1 MSPIEDAFDCPL
13 EVGSLVTYAM
23 KREGGIVFPVCR
35 IVAINAAGW
44 VQLEFEPAWLK
55 EFNTPAV
62 KQMLEVSKSDS
73 IHADTIEQLQK
84 NILGM
89 RLRTVSPKSCI
100 SIEKHPAFEY
110 QEIVRKHGCAC
121 VGLEHH
127 PDCFKHAMCL

>member
-1 MSPIEDAFDCPL
+1 MIVEDAFDCPL

-35 IVAINAAGW
+35 VVAINEAGW
-44 VQLEFEPAWLK
+44 VQLEFEPKWLN
-55 EFNTPAV
+55 EFNGPGCE
-62 KQMLEVSKSDS
+62 MLLKAAKEQDT
-73 IHADTIEQLQK
+73 HPDTIEQLMK

-89 RLRTVSPKSCI
+89 RKRTVSPKSCI

-127 PDCFKHAMCL
+127 PDCFKHEMCL